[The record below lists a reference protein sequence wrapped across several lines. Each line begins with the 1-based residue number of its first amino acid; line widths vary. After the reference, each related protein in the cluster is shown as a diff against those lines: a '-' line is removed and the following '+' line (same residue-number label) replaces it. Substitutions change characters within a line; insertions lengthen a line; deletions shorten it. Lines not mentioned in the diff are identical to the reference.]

1 MIMLGIIITMA
12 TASLLYKKH
21 WGYINTKIYDDVGK
35 LVFLVILFIAF
46 THLSDGA
53 AECSSQDVADSVERK
68 LQSTLVNLTRNQAQV
83 DELLAPVSSFLQAAL
98 LKQVL
103 AEYGINPTNTTSNSD
118 PQLNQIREAIVRI
131 DNTLNQIL
139 RKLNMTS
146 IDSNGYSP
154 SSLLHSC
161 EEIKTQFPNS
171 PSGYYTIIDGTG
183 HARHVYC
190 QMEQVCGSSSGW
202 TRVAYLN
209 MSDPTEECPSGF
221 RLYNQNGVRACG
233 RPVTS
238 GGSCL
243 SVRFPSYSISYS
255 QACGRVYGYQKG
267 SPDAFWGRSRVNS
280 NGNYVDGISI
290 TSGSSRKHL
299 WAYVAGHQE
308 NFIHSSGQYECP
320 CSTGSTQ
327 HPPSAVGHDYFCES
341 GVPGHYNLNT
351 FYSNDRLWD
360 GEQCGVIE
368 RGCCRA
374 SGLPWF
380 HKTLPSPTNDYI
392 ELRLITDW

>member
-1 MIMLGIIITMA
+1 M
-12 TASLLYKKH
+12 
-21 WGYINTKIYDDVGK
+21 
-35 LVFLVILFIAF
+35 
-46 THLSDGA
+46 GA
-53 AECSSQDVADSVERK
+53 NDECSSQEVADSVERR
-68 LQSTLVNLTRNQAQV
+68 LHGTLVNLTRNQAQV

-103 AEYGINPTNTTSNSD
+103 AEYGINPTNTTTKSD
-118 PQLNQIREAIVRI
+118 PQLNQIREAIVKI

-146 IDSNGYSP
+146 TDSNGYSP

-171 PSGYYTIIDGTG
+171 PSDYYTIIDVTG

-202 TRVAYLN
+202 TRIAYLN
-209 MSDPTEECPSGF
+209 MSDSTEECPSGF

-238 GGSCL
+238 GGSCQ

-255 QACGRVYGYQKG
+255 QVCGRVYGYQNG
-267 SPDAFWGRSRVNS
+267 TPDAFDTGNS
-280 NGNYVDGISI
+280 NINNIYVDGLSI
-290 TSGSSRKHL
+290 TNGNFRKHL
-299 WAYVAGHQE
+299 WSFVAGHQE
-308 NFIHSSGQYECP
+308 NSHYNSGYRNCP
-320 CSTGSTQ
+320 CTTGSRQ
-327 HPPSAVGHDYFCES
+327 QSPSAVGNNYFCES
-341 GVPGHYNLNT
+341 GVPGHSNLNT

-360 GEQCGVIE
+360 GEQCGAIE
-368 RGCCRA
+368 RGCCNA
-374 SGLPWF
+374 PGLPWF
-380 HKTLPSPTNDYI
+380 HRTLSSSTSDYI
-392 ELRLITDW
+392 ELRLCCNEGTSNEDVPVGLYEIYTK

>member
-1 MIMLGIIITMA
+1 MKML
-12 TASLLYKKH
+12 K
-21 WGYINTKIYDDVGK
+21 N
-35 LVFLVILFIAF
+35 LVFLITFLASYS
-46 THLSDGA
+46 LSDVA
-53 AECSSQDVADSVERK
+53 AECSSQD
-68 LQSTLVNLTRNQAQV
+68 
-83 DELLAPVSSFLQAAL
+83 
-98 LKQVL
+98 
-103 AEYGINPTNTTSNSD
+103 
-118 PQLNQIREAIVRI
+118 IVRI
-131 DNTLNQIL
+131 NNTLKQIL
-139 RKLNMTS
+139 DKLNMITNS
-146 IDSNGYSP
+146 SGYSP

-171 PSGYYTIIDGTG
+171 PSDYYTIIDGTG

-221 RLYNQNGVRACG
+221 KLYNQNGVRACG

-255 QACGRVYGYQKG
+255 QVCGRVYGYQKG
-267 SPDAFWGRSRVNS
+267 SPDAFNTGNS
-280 NGNYVDGISI
+280 NLNNIYVDGISI
-290 TSGSSRKHL
+290 TRGSPHKHL
-299 WAYVAGHQE
+299 WTYVAGLQE
-308 NFIHSSGQYECP
+308 NFITGDGNVDCP

-327 HPPSAVGHDYFCES
+327 QPPSAVGNDYFCES
-341 GVPGHYNLNT
+341 GAPGHFNVNT

-368 RGCCRA
+368 RGCCA
-374 SGLPWF
+374 APGLPWF
-380 HKTLPSPTNDYI
+380 HKTLSSPTSDYI
-392 ELRLITDW
+392 ELRLCCDQRTSDEDVPVSLYEIYTK

>member
-1 MIMLGIIITMA
+1 M
-12 TASLLYKKH
+12 
-21 WGYINTKIYDDVGK
+21 

-83 DELLAPVSSFLQAAL
+83 DELLAPVSTFLQAAL

-103 AEYGINPTNTTSNSD
+103 AEYGINPTNTTCNSD

-146 IDSNGYSP
+146 TDSNGYSP

-171 PSGYYTIIDGTG
+171 PSDYYTIIDGTG

-243 SVRFPSYSISYS
+243 SVHFPSYSISYS
-255 QACGRVYGYQKG
+255 QVCGHVYGYQKG
-267 SPDAFWGRSRVNS
+267 SPDAFKTGSS
-280 NGNYVDGISI
+280 NINNIYVDGISI
-290 TSGSSRKHL
+290 TSGNPRKHL
-299 WAYVAGHQE
+299 WSYVAGVHE
-308 NFIHSSGQYECP
+308 NFISGDGNYDCP
-320 CSTGSTQ
+320 CSTGSIQ
-327 HPPSAVGHDYFCES
+327 QSPSAVGSNYFCES
-341 GVPGHYNLNT
+341 GSPGQVNLNT

-380 HKTLPSPTNDYI
+380 HKTLPSPTSDYI
-392 ELRLITDW
+392 ELRLCCDEGTSNEDVPVGLYEIYTK

>member
-1 MIMLGIIITMA
+1 MLI
-12 TASLLYKKH
+12 
-21 WGYINTKIYDDVGK
+21 
-35 LVFLVILFIAF
+35 LVFLQSAVN
-46 THLSDGA
+46 A
-53 AECSSQDVADSVERK
+53 AGCSSEDVADSVERR
-68 LQSTLVNLTRNQAQV
+68 LQDTLVNLTRNQAQV
-83 DELLAPVSSFLQAAL
+83 DELLAPVSTFLQAAL

-103 AEYGINPTNTTSNSD
+103 AEHGINPTNTTSNSD

-146 IDSNGYSP
+146 TDSNGYSP

-171 PSGYYTIIDGTG
+171 PSDYYTIIDGTG

-221 RLYNQNGVRACG
+221 KLYNQNGVRACG

-255 QACGRVYGYQKG
+255 QVCGHVYGYQKG
-267 SPDAFWGRSRVNS
+267 NPDAFTGSNV
-280 NGNYVDGISI
+280 NGNYIDGISI
-290 TSGSSRKHL
+290 TNGHPRRHL
-299 WAYVAGHQE
+299 WSYLAGERE
-308 NFIHSSGQYECP
+308 NFGSNSCP
-320 CSTGSTQ
+320 CSTGSA
-327 HPPSAVGHDYFCES
+327 PPSAVGNNYFCES
-341 GVPGHYNLNT
+341 GCPNNAANGNT
-351 FYSNDRLWD
+351 FYSDDRLWD

-368 RGCCRA
+368 RGCCTA
-374 SGLPWF
+374 PGIPWF
-380 HKTLPSPTNDYI
+380 HKTLPFPTSDYI
-392 ELRLITDW
+392 ELRLCCDEGTSTEDVPVGLYEIYTK

>member
-1 MIMLGIIITMA
+1 MLE
-12 TASLLYKKH
+12 
-21 WGYINTKIYDDVGK
+21 K
-35 LVFLVILFIAF
+35 LVVFVILLIAF
-46 THLSDGA
+46 THLTDGA
-53 AECSSQDVADSVERK
+53 AECSSQDVADSVERR
-68 LQSTLVNLTRNQAQV
+68 LHSTLVNLTRNQAQV

-103 AEYGINPTNTTSNSD
+103 AEYGINPTNTTTKSD

-131 DNTLNQIL
+131 ESNQQKIDSTLNQIL

-146 IDSNGYSP
+146 TDSNGYSP
-154 SSLLHSC
+154 SALLHSC

-171 PSGYYTIIDGTG
+171 PSDYYTIIDGTG

-190 QMEQVCGSSSGW
+190 QLEQICGSSSGW

-255 QACGRVYGYQKG
+255 QVCGRVYGYQKG
-267 SPDAFWGRSRVNS
+267 TPDAFRREENNNINA

-290 TSGSSRKHL
+290 TNGSPRKHV
-299 WAYVAGHQE
+299 WTYASGVQE
-308 NFIHSSGQYECP
+308 NFLSGPEYECP
-320 CSTGSTQ
+320 CSTGSSQ
-327 HPPSAVGHDYFCES
+327 RPPSAVGNNYFCES
-341 GVPGHYNLNT
+341 GAPGHANVNT

-360 GEQCGVIE
+360 GKKCGTIE
-368 RGCCRA
+368 NGCCTA
-374 SGLPWF
+374 PGIPWF
-380 HKTLPSPTNDYI
+380 HRTLTSPTSDYI
-392 ELRLITDW
+392 ELRICGDEGTLNEDVPVGFCEIYTK

>member
-1 MIMLGIIITMA
+1 ML
-12 TASLLYKKH
+12 KK
-21 WGYINTKIYDDVGK
+21 
-35 LVFLVILFIAF
+35 LAFFSILFLAA
-46 THLSDGA
+46 HLSDGA
-53 AECSSQDVADSVERK
+53 AECSSQDVADSVERR
-68 LQSTLVNLTRNQAQV
+68 LHSTLVNLTRNQAQV

-131 DNTLNQIL
+131 DKTLNQIL
-139 RKLNMTS
+139 LKLNMTS
-146 IDSNGYSP
+146 TDSNGYSP

-171 PSGYYTIIDGTG
+171 PSDYYTIIDGTG

-221 RLYNQNGVRACG
+221 RLYNQNRVRACG

-267 SPDAFWGRSRVNS
+267 SPDAFYTSSS
-280 NGNYVDGISI
+280 NLNNIYVDGISI
-290 TSGSSRKHL
+290 SRGSPRKHL
-299 WAYVAGHQE
+299 WTYVAGLQE
-308 NFIHSSGQYECP
+308 NILHGIGNNDCP
-320 CSTGSTQ
+320 CSTGSRQ
-327 HPPSAVGHDYFCES
+327 QPPSAVGNDYFCES
-341 GVPGHYNLNT
+341 GIPGHFDKNI

-368 RGCCRA
+368 RGCCGV

-380 HKTLPSPTNDYI
+380 HKTLSSPTSDYI
-392 ELRLITDW
+392 ELRLCCDQGTSDEDVAVGLYEIYTK

>member
-1 MIMLGIIITMA
+1 MMMLE
-12 TASLLYKKH
+12 
-21 WGYINTKIYDDVGK
+21 K
-35 LVFLVILFIAF
+35 LVFLVILFITF
-46 THLSDGA
+46 SHLSDGA
-53 AECSSQDVADSVERK
+53 EDECLCQDIQDK
-68 LQSTLVNLTRNQAQV
+68 LA
-83 DELLAPVSSFLQAAL
+83 
-98 LKQVL
+98 
-103 AEYGINPTNTTSNSD
+103 
-118 PQLNQIREAIVRI
+118 RI
-131 DNTLNQIL
+131 DNTLKQIL
-139 RKLNMTS
+139 N
-146 IDSNGYSP
+146 SP
-154 SSLLHSC
+154 SSLLLSSC

-255 QACGRVYGYQKG
+255 QVCGRVYGYQEG
-267 SPDAFWGRSRVNS
+267 SVDGFWRTSSTNV

-290 TSGSSRKHL
+290 TNGNPRRHI
-299 WAYVAGHQE
+299 WTFVAGQQE
-308 NFIHSSGQYECP
+308 NSIALNGEKECP
-320 CSTGSTQ
+320 CSVGSTQ
-327 HPPSAVGHDYFCES
+327 RSSVGSDYFCES
-341 GVPGHYNLNT
+341 GNPRNFVYGK

-360 GEQCGVIE
+360 GKQCGATE
-368 RGCCRA
+368 RPCCA
-374 SGLPWF
+374 APGLPWF
-380 HKTLPSPTNDYI
+380 HKTLSSPTSDYI
-392 ELRLITDW
+392 ELRLCCDQGTSDEDVAVGLYEIYAK

>member
-1 MIMLGIIITMA
+1 MLI
-12 TASLLYKKH
+12 
-21 WGYINTKIYDDVGK
+21 
-35 LVFLVILFIAF
+35 LVFLQSAVN
-46 THLSDGA
+46 A
-53 AECSSQDVADSVERK
+53 AGCSSEDVADSVERR
-68 LQSTLVNLTRNQAQV
+68 LQDTLVNLTRNQAQV
-83 DELLAPVSSFLQAAL
+83 DELLAPVSTFLQVAL

-103 AEYGINPTNTTSNSD
+103 AEHGINPTNTTSNSD

-146 IDSNGYSP
+146 TDSNGYSP

-171 PSGYYTIIDGTG
+171 PSDYYTIIDGTG

-221 RLYNQNGVRACG
+221 RLYDQNGVRACG

-243 SVRFPSYSISYS
+243 SVRFPSFSISYS
-255 QACGRVYGYQKG
+255 QVCGRVYGYQKG
-267 SPDAFWGRSRVNS
+267 SPDAFWRGRNSQVNA

-290 TSGSSRKHL
+290 TRGSPRKHL
-299 WAYVAGHQE
+299 WTYAAGVQE
-308 NFIHSSGQYECP
+308 NFLTGPDVACP
-320 CSTGSTQ
+320 CSTGSRQ
-327 HPPSAVGHDYFCES
+327 HPPLAVGNDYFCES
-341 GVPGHYNLNT
+341 GVPGHFDVNT

-380 HKTLPSPTNDYI
+380 HKTLLSPTSDYI
-392 ELRLITDW
+392 ELRLCCDEGTSNEDVAVGLYEIYTK

>member
-1 MIMLGIIITMA
+1 MKML
-12 TASLLYKKH
+12 K
-21 WGYINTKIYDDVGK
+21 N
-35 LVFLVILFIAF
+35 LVFFITFLASYS
-46 THLSDGA
+46 LSDVA
-53 AECSSQDVADSVERK
+53 AECSSQD
-68 LQSTLVNLTRNQAQV
+68 
-83 DELLAPVSSFLQAAL
+83 
-98 LKQVL
+98 
-103 AEYGINPTNTTSNSD
+103 
-118 PQLNQIREAIVRI
+118 IVRI
-131 DNTLNQIL
+131 DNTLKQIL
-139 RKLNMTS
+139 DKLNLLTNS
-146 IDSNGYSP
+146 SGYSP

-171 PSGYYTIIDGTG
+171 PSDYYTIIDGTG

-255 QACGRVYGYQKG
+255 QVCGRVYGYQKG
-267 SPDAFWGRSRVNS
+267 SPDAFNTGSS
-280 NGNYVDGISI
+280 NLNNIYVDGISI
-290 TSGSSRKHL
+290 TRGSPRKHL
-299 WAYVAGHQE
+299 WTYVAGLQE
-308 NFIHSSGQYECP
+308 NFIAGDGGVDCP

-327 HPPSAVGHDYFCES
+327 QPPSAVGNDYFCES
-341 GVPGHYNLNT
+341 GAPGHFNVNT

-368 RGCCRA
+368 RGCCGA

-380 HKTLPSPTNDYI
+380 HKILPSPTSDYI
-392 ELRLITDW
+392 ELRLCCEQGTSNEDIPVGLYEIYTK

>member
-1 MIMLGIIITMA
+1 MR
-12 TASLLYKKH
+12 
-21 WGYINTKIYDDVGK
+21 K
-35 LVFLVILFIAF
+35 LFFLVLFFAF
-46 THLSDGA
+46 YYLSDGA

-68 LQSTLVNLTRNQAQV
+68 LHSTLVNLTRNQAQV

-131 DNTLNQIL
+131 ESNQQQIDNTLNQIL

-146 IDSNGYSP
+146 TDSNGYSP

-171 PSGYYTIIDGTG
+171 PSDYYTIIDGTG

-209 MSDPTEECPSGF
+209 MTDPTEECPSGF

-255 QACGRVYGYQKG
+255 QVCGRVYGYQKG
-267 SPDAFWGRSRVNS
+267 TTDGRISSNVNS
-280 NGNYVDGISI
+280 NYVDGISI
-290 TSGSSRKHL
+290 TNGHPRRHVWS
-299 WAYVAGHQE
+299 YIAGHQE
-308 NFIHSSGQYECP
+308 NFGINLCP
-320 CSTGSTQ
+320 CSTGSA
-327 HPPSAVGHDYFCES
+327 PPSAVGNNYFCES
-341 GVPGHYNLNT
+341 GCPGNINVNT

-368 RGCCRA
+368 RGCCSA
-374 SGLPWF
+374 PGLPWF
-380 HKTLPSPTNDYI
+380 HKTLSSPTSDYI
-392 ELRLITDW
+392 ELRLCCDQGTSDEDVALGLYEIYTK

>member
-68 LQSTLVNLTRNQAQV
+68 LH
-83 DELLAPVSSFLQAAL
+83 
-98 LKQVL
+98 K
-103 AEYGINPTNTTSNSD
+103 YTS
-118 PQLNQIREAIVRI
+118 QLNQKPSTSWWA
-131 DNTLNQIL
+131 TGTSLIL
-139 RKLNMTS
+139 PASSSTS
-146 IDSNGYSP
+146 SKSWQSMASDSNQHHKQQWPTTEPVLLSKLSLVSDLITLWTRYFVSWTDLHRQQWLLSIFP
-154 SSLLHSC
+154 ATLMWLDQNTVSQQPLWLLHNNWWYRTRSSC
-161 EEIKTQFPNS
+161 LLS
-171 PSGYYTIIDGTG
+171 DGTG
-183 HARHVYC
+183 LWH
-190 QMEQVCGSSSGW
+190 SSGW

-267 SPDAFWGRSRVNS
+267 SPWCFLGAK
-280 NGNYVDGISI
+280 
-290 TSGSSRKHL
+290 SS
-299 WAYVAGHQE
+299 
-308 NFIHSSGQYECP
+308 
-320 CSTGSTQ
+320 
-327 HPPSAVGHDYFCES
+327 
-341 GVPGHYNLNT
+341 
-351 FYSNDRLWD
+351 
-360 GEQCGVIE
+360 
-368 RGCCRA
+368 
-374 SGLPWF
+374 
-380 HKTLPSPTNDYI
+380 
-392 ELRLITDW
+392 

>member
-1 MIMLGIIITMA
+1 MI
-12 TASLLYKKH
+12 K
-21 WGYINTKIYDDVGK
+21 K
-35 LVFLVILFIAF
+35 LVFLFILFLSA
-46 THLSDGA
+46 HLNDGA
-53 AECSSQDVADSVERK
+53 AECSSQDVADSVERR
-68 LQSTLVNLTRNQAQV
+68 LHSTLVNLTRNQAQV

-103 AEYGINPTNTTSNSD
+103 AEYGINPTNTTTKSD

-139 RKLNMTS
+139 HKLNMTS
-146 IDSNGYSP
+146 TDSNGYSP

-171 PSGYYTIIDGTG
+171 PSDYYTIIDGTG

-221 RLYNQNGVRACG
+221 RLYSQNGVRACG

-238 GGSCL
+238 GGSCQ

-255 QACGRVYGYQKG
+255 QVCGRVYGYQKG
-267 SPDAFWGRSRVNS
+267 STDAFWRGGNS
-280 NGNYVDGISI
+280 NINANGNYVDGISI
-290 TSGSSRKHL
+290 TNGSPRKHV
-299 WAYVAGHQE
+299 WTYASGGQE
-308 NFIHSSGQYECP
+308 NFLSVPVVECP
-320 CSTGSTQ
+320 CSTGSGQ
-327 HPPSAVGHDYFCES
+327 RPPSAVGNDYFCES
-341 GVPGHYNLNT
+341 GAPGSYNVNT

-360 GEQCGVIE
+360 GKKCGTIE
-368 RGCCRA
+368 NGCCNVP
-374 SGLPWF
+374 GLPWF
-380 HKTLPSPTNDYI
+380 HRTLTSPASDYI
-392 ELRLITDW
+392 ELRICCDQGTSDEDVPVGFYEIYTK

>member
-1 MIMLGIIITMA
+1 ML
-12 TASLLYKKH
+12 
-21 WGYINTKIYDDVGK
+21 GK

-131 DNTLNQIL
+131 ESNQQQIVSTQNQIL
-139 RKLNMTS
+139 RKLNMLTNS
-146 IDSNGYSP
+146 SGYSP

-161 EEIKTQFPNS
+161 EEIKTRFPNS
-171 PSGYYTIIDGTG
+171 PSDYYTIIDGTG

-209 MSDPTEECPSGF
+209 
-221 RLYNQNGVRACG
+221 VR
-233 RPVTS
+233 P
-238 GGSCL
+238 
-243 SVRFPSYSISYS
+243 
-255 QACGRVYGYQKG
+255 
-267 SPDAFWGRSRVNS
+267 N
-280 NGNYVDGISI
+280 
-290 TSGSSRKHL
+290 
-299 WAYVAGHQE
+299 
-308 NFIHSSGQYECP
+308 
-320 CSTGSTQ
+320 
-327 HPPSAVGHDYFCES
+327 
-341 GVPGHYNLNT
+341 
-351 FYSNDRLWD
+351 
-360 GEQCGVIE
+360 
-368 RGCCRA
+368 
-374 SGLPWF
+374 
-380 HKTLPSPTNDYI
+380 
-392 ELRLITDW
+392 